1 METAFLIKQ
10 YKSSGM
16 LGARPF
22 FFKRRRIFCPV
33 TDFTCGIPWESRKMT
48 PIWDGV
54 KPFFA
59 SLQQCCSTSAG
70 VTVFINQDGGDLL

>member
-1 METAFLIKQ
+1 
-10 YKSSGM
+10 
-16 LGARPF
+16 
-22 FFKRRRIFCPV
+22 
-33 TDFTCGIPWESRKMT
+33 MT